1 MPPRPMGW
9 TPIRQA
15 AQFMLGVPA
24 DGLNQVLE
32 RMLDLAQVTP
42 ISFVAVA
49 GPRAGDAMS
58 HLWRRGYQ
66 RVEAARRA
74 TCGAADERSD
84 VLIVLGC
91 QTVPDMRAVVAATF
105 TMLRPGGAKF
115 AFGGGAGPVEPGDFR
130 QTIGKGG
137 IERRDPARLSG
148 LLDRRLVQG
157 LLQPPD
163 LGSRRLPLAVGLRG
177 RVTLLFEGALGGGE
191 RRPRLPQMQS
201 LRLDQRLHGRKPAQS
216 RFEPQFEETLLGCDQ
231 PPGRGGL
238 IVGHSAGRRHAR
250 RRAQPVLRVGERER
264 GQVVASK
271 SAPVE
276 LGERRHE
283 SIAQLSYS

>member
-105 TMLRPGGAKF
+105 TMLRPGGALVVD
-115 AFGGGAGPVEPGDFR
+115 AGALLDE
-130 QTIGKGG
+130 
-137 IERRDPARLSG
+137 PARRA
-148 LLDRRLVQG
+148 LLES
-157 LLQPPD
+157 LL
-163 LGSRRLPLAVGLRG
+163 
-177 RVTLLFEGALGGGE
+177 
-191 RRPRLPQMQS
+191 
-201 LRLDQRLHGRKPAQS
+201 
-216 RFEPQFEETLLGCDQ
+216 
-231 PPGRGGL
+231 
-238 IVGHSAGRRHAR
+238 
-250 RRAQPVLRVGERER
+250 
-264 GQVVASK
+264 
-271 SAPVE
+271 E
-276 LGERRHE
+276 LGLDVQPQAHLGAEILATRRF
-283 SIAQLSYS
+283 SGDRAAA